1 MRRRRFRGY
10 GRRRG
15 GFRRG
20 RFSFRRGRRV
30 RGLRAV
36 PRRIG
41 FRL

>member
-10 GRRRG
+10 GRRRVG
-15 GFRRG
+15 FRRGFRRG
-20 RFSFRRGRRV
+20 RR
-30 RGLRAV
+30 RGLRSV

>member
-1 MRRRRFRGY
+1 MRRRRFRSF

-15 GFRRG
+15 GYRRG
-20 RFSFRRGRRV
+20 RFSLRRGRRV
-30 RGLRAV
+30 RGLRSV